1 MWGKHLRYL
10 VSTCS
15 LELRLAKSDSEEVK
29 RRRAGR
35 VLTSDHRQSGEK
47 LTLKCNS
54 KSLQLIRESPDR
66 RDNEEN
72 YLQKQQ

>member
-29 RRRAGR
+29 RRRA
-35 VLTSDHRQSGEK
+35 VIPLANHNKENK
-47 LTLKCNS
+47 NHNKIIIKC
-54 KSLQLIRESPDR
+54 
-66 RDNEEN
+66 
-72 YLQKQQ
+72 QKTVE